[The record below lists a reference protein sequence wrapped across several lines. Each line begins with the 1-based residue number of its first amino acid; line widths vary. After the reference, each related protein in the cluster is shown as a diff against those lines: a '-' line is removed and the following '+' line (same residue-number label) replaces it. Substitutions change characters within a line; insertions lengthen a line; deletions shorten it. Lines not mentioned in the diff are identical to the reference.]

1 MILVTGGLGFIGAHT
16 ARALLDLGET
26 CVVTSHRS
34 ARIPPFLR
42 QALGT
47 RLLVEPLEAA
57 DRASWEAIGRRHPVT
72 GIVHL
77 AAGGLGATDVLEDA
91 RANILALLNAL
102 DAAAGWR
109 VRRLAL
115 ASSIGVYAGVA
126 ERPWR
131 EEMPLPMLGALPI
144 ETYKKVGELLTA
156 YVGGATGLEVAHLR
170 IGGVYG
176 PLGRPE
182 SRFVALPRL
191 VHAAVRG
198 EPAVFAPPGRPVYA
212 DGAMDLCHVRDCAR
226 AIALLQ
232 TVPELRHRTYN
243 VGAGRAATNAEVA
256 EAVRRRIPDAEIRF
270 SGETDPEAPGPFSLD
285 IGRLRADTGYA
296 PAFDID
302 TGVGDYIEWLRAGNE
317 R

>member
-1 MILVTGGLGFIGAHT
+1 MILVTGGLGFIGSHT

-26 CVVTSHRS
+26 CIVTAHRS
-34 ARIPPFLR
+34 ARVPPFL
-42 QALGT
+42 QEALGT
-47 RLLVEPLEAA
+47 RLFVEPLEAA
-57 DRASWEAIGRRHPVT
+57 DWSTWAEIGRRAAVT

-77 AAGGLGATDVLEDA
+77 AAGGLGAPDVLPDVRMNVYA
-91 RANILALLNAL
+91 ILHGLE
-102 DAAAGWR
+102 AAHAWG
-109 VRRLAL
+109 VRRFTI

-131 EEMPLPMLGALPI
+131 EDMPLPMLGALPI
-144 ETYKKVGELLTA
+144 ETYKKVGELLSA

-170 IGGVYG
+170 IAGVYG
-176 PLGRPE
+176 PLGRPD

-198 EPAVFAPPGRPVYA
+198 EPADFAPPRRPAYA
-212 DGAMDLCHVRDCAR
+212 EDAMDLCHVRDCAR

-232 TVPELRHRTYN
+232 TVPTLHHHTYN
-243 VGAGRAATNAEVA
+243 VGSGRAATNAEVA
-256 EAVRRRIPDAEIRF
+256 AAIRRRIPDAVIRF
-270 SGETDPEAPGPFSLD
+270 SGERNPEAPGPFSLD

-302 TGVGDYIEWLRAGNE
+302 AGVGDYVDWLRAGNE